1 MDSNISREWFEEW
14 FVRNEFI
21 AIYWRGVRTI
31 ERCMKEQL
39 EYLYELYKLW
49 ITENIIHSKVK
60 WIDSI

>member
-14 FVRNEFI
+14 FLRNEFI

-39 EYLYELYKLW
+39 EYLYELYKLVNYREYY
-49 ITENIIHSKVK
+49 TFKS
-60 WIDSI
+60 